1 VFVFVF
7 GVVNVDVDVNVVVL
21 VRDSEESFLHCL
33 SEECLPARKSCRR
46 VKWLRKHFLGGEM
59 KRHERER

>member
-7 GVVNVDVDVNVVVL
+7 GIVNVDVNVNVVVL

-33 SEECLPARKSCRR
+33 SSVYR
-46 VKWLRKHFLGGEM
+46 
-59 KRHERER
+59 RERVAGE